1 MAGPRPRR
9 ALQQRPRR
17 ALRPRPIVR
26 VTRVVAPVALIGVLG
41 SGVAAA
47 FWPRAEYTA
56 AVPAPVVRTPDP
68 AAASSPSSR
77 PSLTTSSSASSP
89 SDKDSRRTV
98 TSFALKAAPTTKH
111 GQPSFRP
118 FSTPSASTSKS
129 VGEGASLKV
138 TGIRYTTTDLNVRRT
153 PSVDGESVTVLETG
167 SKVSVTTGSVAGWT
181 AIMYDQQRRWVRSDY
196 LSTSRPKPSTASS
209 SSSSSSGGISSSRC
223 GTSSGVESGLTPDAI
238 RVYRALCARYPQ
250 VTAFYGLR
258 PGDSGEHGS
267 GRALDA
273 MISNSSVGWDMAYW
287 LRANASRLGVSEV
300 IYSQKIWT
308 VQRSSDGWRWMSDR
322 GSTTANHYDHVHV
335 TVYGY
340 SGSS

>member
-26 VTRVVAPVALIGVLG
+26 VARVVAPVALIGVLG
-41 SGVAAA
+41 SGLAAA

-68 AAASSPSSR
+68 ATASSPASR
-77 PSLTTSSSASSP
+77 PSLTTSSSASTP
-89 SDKDSRRTV
+89 GDKDSRRTV

-118 FSTPSASTSKS
+118 FNTPSASTSRS
-129 VGEGASLKV
+129 VGESVSLKV

-196 LSTSRPKPSTASS
+196 LSTSKPKPST
-209 SSSSSSGGISSSRC
+209 SSSSSGSISSSSCR
-223 GTSSGVESGLTPDAI
+223 TSSGVESGLTPDAI

-273 MISNSSVGWDMAYW
+273 MISDSSVGWDMAYW